1 MPGYQLLPFSL
12 RRPLWAVVGL
22 LLTAEAAAQTQQ
34 PPRLVPFR
42 QGSRFGYADLS
53 RRLVLPALYDDA
65 GPMVN
70 EVAWVRR
77 GALYGYIDGSGN
89 PVTPVQY
96 AAAGTFGP
104 DGRATVVLA
113 ADTFAIGPDGQR
125 LTGPA
130 APASETDYLEQGDLV
145 RRQGKVGFRFTSGSS
160 TVVPAEYDEIRDL
173 HHDGLLLVRQG
184 TKWGVLNAKGRLTL
198 PLEYDAIRA
207 TPANG
212 FVLPVVEQAGRFGYL
227 GPDGK
232 LLTPIKYAT
241 AAPFVQDVARV
252 TTATGQPG
260 YLDSRGREFWDDK

>member
-1 MPGYQLLPFSL
+1 M
-12 RRPLWAVVGL
+12 
-22 LLTAEAAAQTQQ
+22 LLTTEATAQTA
-34 PPRLVPFR
+34 PATRLVPFR
-42 QGSRFGYADLS
+42 QGGRFGYADLS
-53 RRLVLPALYDDA
+53 RRLVLPPAYDDA

-70 EVAWVRR
+70 EVAWVRQ

-96 AAAGTFGP
+96 TAAGTFGP
-104 DGRATVVLA
+104 DGCATVVLA
-113 ADTFAIGPDGQR
+113 ADTFDIGSDGQR
-125 LTGPA
+125 HTTPA
-130 APASETDYLEQGDLV
+130 APTPETDYLEQGDLV

-173 HHDGLLLVRQG
+173 HHDGLLLVRRG

-212 FVLPVVEQAGRFGYL
+212 FSRPVVEQAGRFGYL
-227 GPDGK
+227 GNDGK

-241 AAPFVQDVARV
+241 AAPFVLDVARV

-260 YLDSRGREFWDDK
+260 YLDSRGREFWNDK

>member
-1 MPGYQLLPFSL
+1 MPSFPFLPFSL
-12 RRPLWAVVGL
+12 RWPLWAMVGML
-22 LLTAEAAAQTQQ
+22 LAPEAAAQTA
-34 PPRLVPFR
+34 PARLVPFR

-53 RRLVLPALYDDA
+53 RRLVLPPTYDDA

-70 EVAWVRR
+70 EVAWVRQ
-77 GALYGYIDGSGN
+77 GALYGYIDGSGS

-125 LTGPA
+125 QTTPA
-130 APASETDYLEQGDLV
+130 APAPETDYLEQGDLV

-173 HHDGLLLVRQG
+173 HHDGLLLVRLG
-184 TKWGVLNAKGRLTL
+184 PKWGVLNAKGRLTL
-198 PLEYDAIRA
+198 PVEYDAIRA
-207 TPANG
+207 TAANG
-212 FVLPVVEQAGRFGYL
+212 FALPVVEQAGRFGYL

-241 AAPFVQDVARV
+241 AAPFVADVARV

-260 YLDSRGREFWDDK
+260 YLDSRGQEFWDDK